1 MENLERLK
9 EFFEN
14 KSVDELIDVLNKA
27 KGNYED
33 SIQILLEF

>member
-33 SIQILLEF
+33 AIQILLEF

>member
-1 MENLERLK
+1 MENLEILK

-33 SIQILLEF
+33 AIQILLEF

>member
-14 KSVDELIDVLNKA
+14 KSDDELIDVLNKA

-33 SIQILLEF
+33 AIQILLEF